1 METRRIAQAV
11 KKAKERG
18 PSKIFCHSMSENSV
32 GSQRAGSNP
41 LLHLMNLFFT
51 TRLCVAL
58 TGLALVGMT
67 EHSWAGRP
75 ATVQARPTQVALR
88 ATGPLL
94 QGSRPVLPPRPQ
106 PSTTRPHVWQSHFRL
121 PSTRPLTAN
130 ELLSLAYNGSITAN
144 VPSGVYQVTLEKKQG
159 SGWKP
164 VQKRHTDGSRTTVTF
179 TLAANEK
186 AENFR
191 VIGSKKRKFSPAQ
204 VAGVSQFDVE
214 VNAADSGGVL
224 TLANTGVI
232 ALNQAVATG
241 TTLAGNTAVASGTL
255 TMATA
260 TALADSSKAT
270 ATTTT
275 TAPSTAA
282 AVEADIW
289 KFSGDRLFYFNQL
302 RGLQIFDV
310 RDPAKPVKTGAIRM
324 PAIGTQLQTLD
335 DKGQYAV
342 LFTRSDNGD
351 NYKYNGGGMLRLVQV
366 SAEGKPSIINTVELD
381 GYAGESRLIG
391 SKLYVITTGYG
402 GVSYSSGW
410 YSSWSWWHLHGYDLA
425 DPHAPVDLGFVSGGG
440 HTPVLQASDGYLLV
454 ASTDYRY
461 TYTPSYQWHYSS
473 LVSAVDF
480 EEDGKPHL
488 VKTIE
493 TKEQVR
499 DQFKMGV
506 VNDAI
511 VAVTQEPSRWEYN
524 SGTST
529 TVQNEDG
536 TFTTNV
542 TNTWTVYPSK
552 TWVETFPLDPA
563 ATDPLAQLHLA
574 GAQGE
579 TLHATRFDGNRL
591 YVVTF
596 GVRKDGPEVFTQ
608 NYSWTWNPRLA
619 RDPLFIIDLAD
630 PANPIVRSELDI
642 PGYSTYIEP
651 DGDRLITVG
660 REDNDV
666 AVSLFDVANAEA
678 PTQLKRVYPGKSADT
693 NSYTWT
699 EAEWEHRAVTYLR
712 DQGRL
717 IVPVQSH
724 TGSST
729 QTIHVSRDSL
739 ALGPVV
745 QMKDQAR
752 RGTSLK
758 GYLVSISGREL
769 RVHTDPPTG
778 GDSKEVAWVELAWPV
793 EQVFDMGTH
802 LVQIESNASGF
813 ARSQWNWWGS
823 SITKQNVIRLTS
835 KSDLDEV
842 LDSVALPN
850 PYAGIV
856 AATERKGTL
865 FIAQHEPAT
874 SVSTVAHLRTWMLR
888 VKDGR
893 LVQVGDTTCEV
904 PAVSDSETQN
914 QTTWNF
920 SLDMTRLKPAWPAE
934 DKLVWFAPCQENFW
948 FGWWIGW
955 SDFTILPSRLAQPGQ
970 LIVGGNLTPVP
981 TPIVTL
987 PPADTTP
994 PVNSPP
1000 PQDRTQ
1006 LPVAVAFPISVT
1018 STAVKA
1024 ASAITLRREDTELPL
1039 AEVSAPFADAGYLFF
1054 STIQRQQW
1062 NYFPLIVARD
1072 ANATQPLSSSGP
1084 GGAKVKYAVAD
1095 LRVLDFT
1102 SGITPIVRDAV
1113 SIPGTLLSASSID
1126 ESGAWLITSSAR
1138 ANESGSLA
1146 FHSLAYDGVN
1156 AHQVDAIDDSAH
1168 RYSYNYS
1175 TVAKDGLL
1183 FAPGYEYGYDSVTGY
1198 YTGRYVTRRYRQQQT
1213 SGKLE
1218 LLGSEAT
1225 SDYYTSLHITGDCL
1239 ISNSYQSLAA
1249 WRINADATLT
1259 PLGTSSRP
1267 WSSMYYAAI
1276 PERAIL
1282 SSDQSGVWLPVT
1294 DYGVEWLPFKTASTD
1309 TLP

>member
-1 METRRIAQAV
+1 
-11 KKAKERG
+11 
-18 PSKIFCHSMSENSV
+18 MSENRGS
-32 GSQRAGSNP
+32 SQRAGSSS
-41 LLHLMNLFFT
+41 LLNLMNLFFT
-51 TRLCVAL
+51 TRLCVAF
-58 TGLALVGMT
+58 TGLGLVGMT
-67 EHSWAGRP
+67 GHSWAGRP

-88 ATGPLL
+88 ATGTLV
-94 QGSRPVLPPRPQ
+94 QGSRPVLPARPQ
-106 PSTTRPHVWQSHFRL
+106 PTTTRPHVWQSNFRL
-121 PSTRPLTAN
+121 PNARSLAAN
-130 ELLSLAYNGSITAN
+130 ELPSLAYNSSITAS

-159 SGWKP
+159 SAWKP
-164 VQKRHTDGSRTTVTF
+164 VQKRHTSGTRITVTF

-191 VIGSKKRKFSPAQ
+191 VMGSTKRKFSPAQ

-214 VNAADSGGVL
+214 VSASESTGVL
-224 TLANTGVI
+224 IPATTTNLTINGS
-232 ALNQAVATG
+232 VAIG
-241 TTLAGNTAVASGTL
+241 TTPVASGTP
-255 TMATA
+255 TTTTTTTTA
-260 TALADSSKAT
+260 TAIADTTKAM

-302 RGLQIFDV
+302 RGLQVFDV

-324 PAIGTQLQTLD
+324 PAIGTQLQALD
-335 DKGQYAV
+335 DKGEYAV

-351 NYKYNGGGMLRLVQV
+351 HYSYNGGGMLRLVKV

-391 SKLYVITTGYG
+391 NKLYVITTGYG

-410 YSSWSWWHLHGYDLA
+410 YGSWIWWRLHGYDLT

-440 HTPVLQASDGYLLV
+440 NTPVLQASNGYLLV

-461 TYTPSYQWHYSS
+461 SYSPSYQWSYSS

-511 VAVTQEPSRWEYN
+511 IAVTQEPSRWEYN

-529 TVQNEDG
+529 TVENEDG
-536 TFTTNV
+536 TITTNV

-563 ATDPLAQLHLA
+563 ATGPLAQLHLT

-579 TLHATRFDGNRL
+579 TLHATRFDGDRL

-678 PTQLKRVYPGKSADT
+678 PIQLMRVYPGKSADT

-717 IVPVQSH
+717 IVPVQSW

-793 EQVFDMGTH
+793 EQVFDMGTY

-823 SITKQNVIRLTS
+823 SITKQNVIRLTT
-835 KSDLDEV
+835 KSDPDEV

-874 SVSTVAHLRTWMLR
+874 SVSNVSHLRTWMLR

-893 LVQVGDTTCEV
+893 LVQVGDTTCDV
-904 PAVSDSETQN
+904 PAVSDSETRDR
-914 QTTWNF
+914 TAWNF

-948 FGWWIGW
+948 FSWWGGWRGDVIA
-955 SDFTILPSRLAQPGQ
+955 LPIQTAQPGR
-970 LIVGGNLTPVP
+970 LIVGGNVTPVP
-981 TPIVTL
+981 TPVIL

-994 PVNSPP
+994 PVNTP

-1006 LPVAVAFPISVT
+1006 LPVAVAFPVSVT
-1018 STAVKA
+1018 SATVKA
-1024 ASAITLRREDTELPL
+1024 ASAVTLRREDTDLPL

-1062 NYFPLIVARD
+1062 NYFPLVIARD
-1072 ANATQPLSSSGP
+1072 ANATQPLTNSGSA
-1084 GGAKVKYAVAD
+1084 GAKVKYAVAD

-1102 SGITPIVRDAV
+1102 SGIIPVVRDSV

-1126 ESGAWLITSSAR
+1126 ENGAWLITSATLT
-1138 ANESGSLA
+1138 NGSGNFA
-1146 FHSLAYDGVN
+1146 FRSLAYDGVN
-1156 AHQVDAIDDSAH
+1156 AHEVDAINESTNL
-1168 RYSYNYS
+1168 YSYSNN
-1175 TVAKDGLL
+1175 TAAKNGLL
-1183 FAPGYEYGYDSVTGY
+1183 FASGYEYGYDSVTGY
-1198 YTGRYVTRRYRQQQT
+1198 YNSRYVMRRYRQQQT

-1225 SDYYTSLHITGDCL
+1225 GDYYSSIHITGDCL

-1249 WRINADATLT
+1249 WRINVDATLT
-1259 PLGTSSRP
+1259 PLGTYQRL
-1267 WSSMYYAAI
+1267 WSYLYYAAV
-1276 PERAIL
+1276 PDRAIV

-1294 DYGVEWLPFKTASTD
+1294 DYGVEWLPFIKTASTG

>member
-1 METRRIAQAV
+1 
-11 KKAKERG
+11 
-18 PSKIFCHSMSENSV
+18 
-32 GSQRAGSNP
+32 
-41 LLHLMNLFFT
+41 MNHFFT
-51 TRLCVAL
+51 THLCVAL
-58 TGLALVGMT
+58 TGLGLIGMT
-67 EHSWAGRP
+67 GHSWAGRP
-75 ATVQARPTQVALR
+75 ASMLARPTQAAQR
-88 ATGPLL
+88 ATRPLV
-94 QGSRPVLPPRPQ
+94 QGSRPVLPARQKP
-106 PSTTRPHVWQSHFRL
+106 TTIRPHVWQSSFHL
-121 PSTRPLTAN
+121 PRGRSLEAN
-130 ELLSLAYNGSITAN
+130 ELLSLAYNSSITAS
-144 VPSGVYQVTLEKKQG
+144 VPSGIYQVTLEKKQG

-164 VQKRHTDGSRTTVTF
+164 VQKRHTSGSRTTVTF

-191 VIGSKKRKFSPAQ
+191 VMGSTKRKFSPAQ

-214 VNAADSGGVL
+214 VSAGDAGSTLQPTFGEVFTLSNNMATSSMGINA
-224 TLANTGVI
+224 
-232 ALNQAVATG
+232 Q
-241 TTLAGNTAVASGTL
+241 ASGTL
-255 TMATA
+255 TTSTA
-260 TALADSSKAT
+260 TAIADSSKAT
-270 ATTTT
+270 AATTT

-302 RGLQIFDV
+302 RGLQVFDV

-324 PAIGTQLQTLD
+324 PAIGTQLQALD
-335 DKGQYAV
+335 DKGEYAV

-351 NYKYNGGGMLRLVQV
+351 NYSYNGGGMLRLVKV
-366 SAEGKPSIINTVELD
+366 SAEGKPSIIKTVELD

-402 GVSYSSGW
+402 GMSYSSGW
-410 YSSWSWWHLHGYDLA
+410 YGSWTWWHLHGYDLA

-440 HTPVLQASDGYLLV
+440 YTPVLQASNGYLLV
-454 ASTDYRY
+454 ASTEYRY
-461 TYTPSYQWHYSS
+461 TYSPTYHWRYSS

-488 VKTIE
+488 VTTIE

-499 DQFKMGV
+499 DQFKMGL

-511 VAVTQEPSRWEYN
+511 IAVTQEPSRWEYN
-524 SGTST
+524 SGIST

-563 ATDPLAQLHLA
+563 ATGPLAQLHLA

-717 IVPVQSH
+717 IVPVQSWN
-724 TGSST
+724 GSST

-758 GYLVSISGREL
+758 SYLVSISGREL

-793 EQVFDMGTH
+793 EQVFDMGTY

-835 KSDLDEV
+835 KSDPDEV

-874 SVSTVAHLRTWMLR
+874 SVSTVSHLRTWMLR

-893 LVQVGDTTCEV
+893 LVQISDTTSEV
-904 PAVSDSETQN
+904 PAISDSETRD

-920 SLDMTRLKPAWPAE
+920 SLDMTRIKPAWPAE

-948 FGWWIGW
+948 FGLWGW
-955 SDFTILPSRLAQPGQ
+955 GPIQTVQPGR
-970 LIVGGNLTPVP
+970 LIVGGGP
-981 TPIVTL
+981 TPAPTPVTL

-1018 STAVKA
+1018 STTVKA
-1024 ASAITLRREDTELPL
+1024 ASAVTLRRDDSDLPL

-1062 NYFPLIVARD
+1062 NYFPLVIARD
-1072 ANATQPLSSSGP
+1072 ANATQPLTSSGSA
-1084 GGAKVKYAVAD
+1084 GAKVKHAVAD

-1102 SGITPIVRDAV
+1102 SGIAPVVRDSV

-1126 ESGAWLITSSAR
+1126 ENGAWLITSSSLTTG
-1138 ANESGSLA
+1138 SGS
-1146 FHSLAYDGVN
+1146 FSFRSLAYDGVN
-1156 AHQVDAIDDSAH
+1156 AHEVDAINESTIL
-1168 RYSYNYS
+1168 YSYSYH
-1175 TVAKDGLL
+1175 TAAKNGLL
-1183 FAPGYEYGYDSVTGY
+1183 FASGYEYSYDSVTGY
-1198 YTGRYVTRRYRQQQT
+1198 YNSRYVMRRYRQQQT

-1225 SDYYTSLHITGDCL
+1225 GDYYNSIQITGDCL
-1239 ISNSYQSLAA
+1239 ISNSYNSLAA

>member
-1 METRRIAQAV
+1 M
-11 KKAKERG
+11 
-18 PSKIFCHSMSENSV
+18 
-32 GSQRAGSNP
+32 
-41 LLHLMNLFFT
+41 
-51 TRLCVAL
+51 
-58 TGLALVGMT
+58 TG
-67 EHSWAGRP
+67 HSWAGRP
-75 ATVQARPTQVALR
+75 ASMLARPTQVAQR
-88 ATGPLL
+88 ATRPLV
-94 QGSRPVLPPRPQ
+94 QGSRPVLPARQKP
-106 PSTTRPHVWQSHFRL
+106 TTIRPHVWQSSFHL
-121 PSTRPLTAN
+121 PSGRSLAAN
-130 ELLSLAYNGSITAN
+130 ELLSLAYNSSITAS
-144 VPSGVYQVTLEKKQG
+144 VPSGIYQVTLEKKQG

-164 VQKRHTDGSRTTVTF
+164 VQKRHTSGSRTTVTF

-191 VIGSKKRKFSPAQ
+191 VMGSTKRKFSPAQ

-232 ALNQAVATG
+232 AFNQTVATG
-241 TTLAGNTAVASGTL
+241 TTLVGNTAVASGTL
-255 TMATA
+255 TTATA
-260 TALADSSKAT
+260 TAIADSSK

-289 KFSGDRLFYFNQL
+289 KFSGGRLFYFNQL
-302 RGLQIFDV
+302 RGLQVFDA

-324 PAIGTQLQTLD
+324 PAIGTQLQALD
-335 DKGQYAV
+335 DKGEYAV

-351 NYKYNGGGMLRLVQV
+351 NYSYNGGGMLRLVKV
-366 SAEGKPSIINTVELD
+366 SAEGKPSIIKTVELD
-381 GYAGESRLIG
+381 GFAGESRLIG

-402 GVSYSSGW
+402 GMSYSSGW
-410 YSSWSWWHLHGYDLA
+410 YGSWTWWRLHGYDLA

-440 HTPVLQASDGYLLV
+440 YTPVLQASNGYLLV
-454 ASTDYRY
+454 ASTEYRY
-461 TYTPSYQWHYSS
+461 TYSPTYHWRYSS

-480 EEDGKPHL
+480 EENGKPHL

-499 DQFKMGV
+499 DQFKMGL

-511 VAVTQEPSRWEYN
+511 IAVTQEPSRWEYN

-536 TFTTNV
+536 TFTTHV
-542 TNTWTVYPSK
+542 TNTWTVYPTK

-563 ATDPLAQLHLA
+563 ATGPLAQLHLA

-619 RDPLFIIDLAD
+619 RDPLFIIDLSD

-717 IVPVQSH
+717 IVPVQSWN
-724 TGSST
+724 GSST

-793 EQVFDMGTH
+793 EQVFDMGTY

-835 KSDLDEV
+835 KSDPDDV

-874 SVSTVAHLRTWMLR
+874 SVSTVSHLRTWMLR

-893 LVQVGDTTCEV
+893 LVQISDTTSEV
-904 PAVSDSETQN
+904 PAISDSETRD

-920 SLDMTRLKPAWPAE
+920 SLDMTRIKPAWPAE

-948 FGWWIGW
+948 FGLWGW
-955 SDFTILPSRLAQPGQ
+955 GPIQTVQPGR
-970 LIVGGNLTPVP
+970 LIVGGGP
-981 TPIVTL
+981 TPAPTPVTL

-1018 STAVKA
+1018 STTVKA
-1024 ASAITLRREDTELPL
+1024 ASAVTLRRDDSDLPL

-1062 NYFPLIVARD
+1062 NYFPLVIARD
-1072 ANATQPLSSSGP
+1072 ANATQPLTSSGSA
-1084 GGAKVKYAVAD
+1084 GAKVKHAVAD

-1102 SGITPIVRDAV
+1102 SGIAPVVRDSV

-1126 ESGAWLITSSAR
+1126 ENGAWLITSSSLTTG
-1138 ANESGSLA
+1138 SGS
-1146 FHSLAYDGVN
+1146 FSFRSLAYDGVN
-1156 AHQVDAIDDSAH
+1156 AHEVDAINESTIL
-1168 RYSYNYS
+1168 YSYSYH
-1175 TVAKDGLL
+1175 TAAKNGLL
-1183 FAPGYEYGYDSVTGY
+1183 FASGYEYSYDSVTGY
-1198 YTGRYVTRRYRQQQT
+1198 YNSRYVMRRYRQQQT

-1225 SDYYTSLHITGDCL
+1225 GDYYNSIQITGDCL
-1239 ISNSYQSLAA
+1239 ISNSYNSLAA